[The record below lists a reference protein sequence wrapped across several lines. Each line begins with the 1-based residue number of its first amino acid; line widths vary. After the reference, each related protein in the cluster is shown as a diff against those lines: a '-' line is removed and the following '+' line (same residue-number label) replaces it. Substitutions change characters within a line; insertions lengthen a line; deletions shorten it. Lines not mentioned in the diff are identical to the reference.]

1 MSRKK
6 QQNVSSEV
14 GANGKSA
21 LPPEDRATAFAQAVD
36 QGAIVAGPDVRAA
49 CRRHLKDLTD
59 GVARGLTW
67 DLDAA
72 NHAIAFFEEILCLN
86 GGEFEG
92 KGFELLGWQTF
103 IVGSLFGWMGPDGF
117 RRFRVA
123 YVETGKGSGKSP
135 LAAGIGLYGLTA
147 DGESRA
153 EIYAAATKKDQAQ
166 ILFRDAIAMKEQSP
180 QLAARLAVSGSKGK
194 EFNLA
199 YHHTSSFFRPISS
212 DDGAS
217 GPRPHIALIDELHE
231 HKTPH
236 VIEMMRAG
244 TKSRRQALIF
254 IITNSG
260 TDKRT
265 VCWDYHE
272 YGSKVAAGT
281 LIDDSF
287 FSFICSLDAGDDPF
301 NDESCWEKA
310 NPSLSHGIPGLKYLR
325 EQVTQARGMP
335 SKEALV
341 RRLNFCEWT
350 EADAPWVS
358 ADVWLGCQ
366 ANDGRTLPDL
376 YGRSG
381 TAGFDLSST
390 QDLTSFVMAL
400 DPTEDDPVTRL
411 VPFFWLPGDGLHQK
425 ADRDRVPYLAWRD
438 AGYLEAL
445 PGRAVDKLAVLHRIA
460 TLSALFDLRE
470 VACDR
475 WRLEDFQQLADREG
489 LSLPPLVPFGQ
500 GFKDMAPAVDQFE
513 IMMLE
518 KELLHDGNPVMTWC
532 ASNAVL
538 ATDPAGNRKIAKE
551 RATGRV
557 DGMVAGV
564 MAIGCQMKS
573 AGDLNIDDFINNPI
587 SG

>member
-6 QQNVSSEV
+6 PPVDSSKEEQS
-14 GANGKSA
+14 K
-21 LPPEDRATAFAQAVD
+21 PPLIDRATAFAQAVD
-36 QGAIVAGPDVRAA
+36 QGIEVAGPDVRAS
-49 CRRHLKDLTD
+49 CRRHLKDLID
-59 GVARGLTW
+59 GPERGLQW
-67 DLDAA
+67 DLQAA
-72 NHAIAFFEEILCLN
+72 CWAIEFFEEVLCLN

-92 KGFELLGWQTF
+92 KGFKLLGWQAF
-103 IVGSLFGWMGPDGF
+103 VIGSLFGWKGADGF

-123 YVETGKGSGKSP
+123 YIETAKGSGKSP
-135 LAAGIGLYGLTA
+135 LAAGVGLYGLTA
-147 DGESRA
+147 DNESRA

-180 QLAARLAVSGSKGK
+180 ELAARLVVSGSKGK

-199 YHHTSSFFRPISS
+199 YHYTSSFFRPISS

-265 VCWDYHE
+265 VCWDYHD
-272 YGSKVAAGT
+272 YGSKVAAGQ
-281 LIDDSF
+281 LKDDSY
-287 FSFICSLDAGDDPF
+287 FSFICSLDIGDDPF
-301 NDESCWEKA
+301 NDESCWAKA
-310 NPSLSHGIPGLKYLR
+310 NPSLSAGVPGIKYLQ

-341 RRLNFCEWT
+341 RRLNFCQWT
-350 EADAPWVS
+350 ESNAPWIS
-358 ADVWLGCQ
+358 ADVWMKCQ
-366 ANDGRTLPDL
+366 ADDERTLDDF

-381 TAGFDLSST
+381 VAAFDISST
-390 QDLTSFVMAL
+390 QDLTAFVMLL
-400 DPTEDDPVTRL
+400 DPTEFDPKSRII
-411 VPFFWLPGDGLHQK
+411 PFFWLPGDGLHDK

-438 AGYLEAL
+438 AGFLNAL
-445 PGRAVDKLAVLHRIA
+445 PGRAVDKLAVIHKIA
-460 TLSALFDLRE
+460 TLSSMFELRE
-470 VACDR
+470 IACDR
-475 WRLEDFQQLADREG
+475 WRLEDYVQLVDREG

-500 GFKDMAPAVDQFE
+500 GFKDMAPAVDEFE
-513 IMMLE
+513 TRLLDQKI
-518 KELLHDGNPVMTWC
+518 LHDGNPVMTWC
-532 ASNAVL
+532 AANAVL
-538 ATDPAGNRKIAKE
+538 ATDPAGNRKITKE

-557 DGMVAGV
+557 DGILAAI
-564 MAIGCQMKS
+564 MAVGLTLGEES
-573 AGDLNIDDFINNPI
+573 SGSLDDYLKNPAVV
-587 SG
+587 